1 MLFYEIIM
9 KNKLKTRSSAA
20 KRYQKTKNGKVLR
33 RKAYRGH
40 ILEKKSQKRKR
51 NLRQKGLVFSGDAKQ
66 IELMLPY

>member
-1 MLFYEIIM
+1 M

-20 KRYQKTKNGKVLR
+20 KRYQKTKTGKILR

-51 NLRQKGLVFSGDAKQ
+51 NLRQKGLVSPGEIKP
-66 IELMLPY
+66 IRLMLPY